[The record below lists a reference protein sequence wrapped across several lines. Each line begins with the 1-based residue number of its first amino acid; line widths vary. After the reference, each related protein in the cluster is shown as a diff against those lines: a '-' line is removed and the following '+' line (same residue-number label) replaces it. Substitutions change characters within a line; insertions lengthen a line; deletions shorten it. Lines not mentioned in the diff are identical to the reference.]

1 MEAASRSEH
10 DSFTGNSLHS
20 SVPLTAQRTKSIT
33 GIRYHENDL
42 PTGIGNRRLFVPNR
56 FAFAK
61 HFVTRSERM
70 LKMFFRIPNLQV
82 CALLATALICVQC
95 GCGSKT
101 ERTEERPSPSIHEQ
115 VLAVQQGD
123 SREIRSYVPID
134 EAGFEQLRGL
144 LGLEVLSLTHAD
156 VSDEIADVLS
166 SLEGLRQIRLEKA
179 PIGDQSA
186 RAIGNLPKLSSINL
200 PNCIISDEGIKDWP
214 LLNELVLLRIGSP
227 NLSDSA
233 IETVAKMT
241 SLRFLHL
248 IDVPI
253 TDVGLTH
260 LYGMEHLESFYLDG
274 DRVTEDGLTALLE
287 AMPKLH
293 FHRDQQHLPIDPRAN
308 DHGKH

>member
-1 MEAASRSEH
+1 MSQIAGLSKTLAELQKTLRI
-10 DSFTGNSLHS
+10 DIL
-20 SVPLTAQRTKSIT
+20 T
-33 GIRYHENDL
+33 GIDS
-42 PTGIGNRRLFVPNR
+42 RRLFVPTR
-56 FAFAK
+56 FAFAI

-70 LKMFFRIPNLQV
+70 LKMFCRISILQV
-82 CALLATALICVQC
+82 CALLASALICAQC
-95 GCGSKT
+95 GCGLKT
-101 ERTEERPSPSIHEQ
+101 ERTEKRPSPSMLEQ
-115 VLAVQQGD
+115 VLTVQQGN
-123 SREIRSYVPID
+123 SREIRSSATID

-144 LGLEVLSLTHAD
+144 TGLEILSLTHAD
-156 VSDEIADVLS
+156 VSDKIADVLS

-179 PIGDQSA
+179 NIGDPSA

-200 PNCIISDEGIKDWP
+200 PNCIISDEGIKEWP

-233 IETVAKMT
+233 IETVVKMT

-253 TDVGLTH
+253 TDVGLKH
-260 LYGMEHLESFYLDG
+260 LYRMEHLESFYLDG
-274 DRVTEDGLTALLE
+274 GHVTQDGVTALLE

-293 FHRDQQHLPIDPRAN
+293 FHRDQQHLPNDPRGK

>member
-1 MEAASRSEH
+1 MV
-10 DSFTGNSLHS
+10 DSFGLA
-20 SVPLTAQRTKSIT
+20 VLTASVFAYMNQLYLVVA
-33 GIRYHENDL
+33 GDCC
-42 PTGIGNRRLFVPNR
+42 PGPDCCVPACR
-56 FAFAK
+56 I
-61 HFVTRSERM
+61 SM
-70 LKMFFRIPNLQV
+70 LHV
-82 CALLATALICVQC
+82 CAWLASALICVQA

-101 ERTEERPSPSIHEQ
+101 ERTEERPVPSIHEQ
-115 VLAVQQGD
+115 VLAVQSGD
-123 SREIRSYVPID
+123 SREIRSNVPID
-134 EAGFEQLRGL
+134 EAGFFQLRGL
-144 LGLEVLSLTHAD
+144 TGLEVLSLTDAD
-156 VSDEIADVLS
+156 LSDQVANILS
-166 SLEGLRQIRLEKA
+166 SFEGLRQIRLEKA

-186 RAIGNLPKLSSINL
+186 KAISHLPRLSSINL

-233 IETVAKMT
+233 FETVAKMK

-253 TDVGLTH
+253 TDVGLKH

-274 DRVTEDGLTALLE
+274 GRVTEDGVMALLE

-293 FHRDQQHLPIDPRAN
+293 FHRDQQHLPNDPRAN